1 MAGPSQLGGGT
12 VSNPGRPSFVR
23 PGRASLGFLPSILF
37 EGDLPSVAD
46 APSAGAVAGVARPV
60 APRGLLDVEGARRA
74 SAPAS
79 AGLVDDVWLQP
90 RDPMGWVAHWS
101 ANPAHRAAAE
111 ETLGRGRWW
120 VRLREASEGGRVV
133 AERPAAEH
141 EGSAVVH
148 VDDPCRRYV
157 AELGYDSFQSGWHPI
172 VSTVSPALP
181 VESVTAADAEPVVP
195 RAPQGAVSL
204 PGPTPLAAEHS
215 AAPVAGAREDDAPP
229 TPSAEV
235 RRTWEAWKAGDR
247 GDSSAWADGGG
258 NLVETAAER
267 AMRAAMNGRGEGRGP
282 TDGVSSGAWVAPG
295 SLVAGPGAFRFAVNV
310 EVIVHGSTEP
320 DARVTL
326 GGRPVALRPDGS
338 FSVRWLL
345 PDGDFRVPAAAV
357 AADGRERRE
366 VRLRLMRGTA
376 TPGRVGTHAL
386 EPGAN
391 DPISG
396 WAG

>member
-1 MAGPSQLGGGT
+1 M
-12 VSNPGRPSFVR
+12 R
-23 PGRASLGFLPSILF
+23 PGRAALGFLPSILF
-37 EGDLPSVAD
+37 EGDLPLE
-46 APSAGAVAGVARPV
+46 AVASADVAV
-60 APRGLLDVEGARRA
+60 AA
-74 SAPAS
+74 SAPRVTPEGRLDAAGPPRGAGAAS

-90 RDPMGWVAHWS
+90 RDPLAWVAHWS
-101 ANPAHRAAAE
+101 ANPAHRTAAE
-111 ETLGRGRWW
+111 ERLGRGRWW

-148 VDDPCRRYV
+148 VDDPGRRYV

-172 VSTVSPALP
+172 VSTVSSAMPA
-181 VESVTAADAEPVVP
+181 ESVTAADAEPVVP

-204 PGPTPLAAEHS
+204 PGPTPPAAEHS

-247 GDSSAWADGGG
+247 GDSSAWAEAGG

-267 AMRAAMNGRGEGRGP
+267 AMRAAMHGRGEGRGP
-282 TDGVSSGAWVAPG
+282 ADGVSSGAWVAPG
-295 SLVAGPGAFRFAVNV
+295 SLVEGPGSFRFAVNV

-345 PDGDFRVPAAAV
+345 PDGDVRVPAAAV

-376 TPGRVGTHAL
+376 TPGGVGTHAL